1 MSLAAVRARLQDVL
15 KDLAAET
22 QRLAVIRRDL
32 EFSRSQ
38 LETITRNSRHQA
50 VADTIMTITTSIRR
64 IGEAEKLS
72 HASALG
78 VVAYGRILGFDLAA
92 GVARQTSKDGH
103 HGASNDSTSTG
114 RGETA
119 GAKAPQWLQD
129 ASRQLPRRGKKGP
142 THGLLYD
149 ASGKQMISPPLTQGG
164 GALRSGGVPDAR
176 AGIRT
181 DWHALAQVTREHV
194 EAHAAAALRKP
205 GSPTEATL
213 VVNKPSCV
221 TRGEYV
227 GCDEVL
233 PGLIPEG
240 KRLAV
245 YLWDGD
251 SATLQRVY
259 TGTGEG
265 IRR

>member
-1 MSLAAVRARLQDVL
+1 MSLAAIRVRLQGVL
-15 KDLAAET
+15 FDLVTEVR
-22 QRLAVIRRDL
+22 RLATIRQALEASRSDL
-32 EFSRSQ
+32 EAV
-38 LETITRNSRHQA
+38 TRNSQHQA
-50 VADTIMTITTSIRR
+50 ATDAISDVTASISQ
-64 IGEAEKLS
+64 IDEAEKLS
-72 HASALG
+72 RASASAL
-78 VVAYGRILGFDLAA
+78 VAYGRVLGIDLAPGIA
-92 GVARQTSKDGH
+92 GANSAD
-103 HGASNDSTSTG
+103 HGPGVLNSSPSTG
-114 RGETA
+114 HGSTA
-119 GAKAPQWLQD
+119 GARAPQWLQG

-176 AGIRT
+176 ADIRA
-181 DWHALAQVTREHV
+181 DWHTLAQVTREHV
-194 EAHAAAALRKP
+194 EAHAAAVLRKP
-205 GSPTEATL
+205 DAPSEAAL
-213 VVNKPSCV
+213 VVNKPTCV

-245 YLWDGD
+245 YLWDGEI
-251 SATLQRVY
+251 ATLQRVY

>member
-1 MSLAAVRARLQDVL
+1 MSLAAVSVRLQGVL
-15 KDLAAET
+15 FDLATEVR
-22 QRLAVIRRDL
+22 RLAIIRQAL
-32 EFSRSQ
+32 EASRSG
-38 LETITRNSRHQA
+38 LETVTRNSRHQA
-50 VADTIMTITTSIRR
+50 VADAISAITSSIRQ
-64 IGEAEKLS
+64 IDEAEKLS
-72 HASALG
+72 RASTSAL
-78 VVAYGRILGFDLAA
+78 VAYGRVLGIDLTPGIAA
-92 GVARQTSKDGH
+92 ATSATRGPGVANGSP
-103 HGASNDSTSTG
+103 STEPGS
-114 RGETA
+114 TA
-119 GAKAPQWLQD
+119 GARASQWLQD

-176 AGIRT
+176 ADIRA

-194 EAHAAAALRKP
+194 EAHAAAVLRKP
-205 GSPTEATL
+205 DTPTEAAL

-251 SATLQRVY
+251 IATLQRVY